1 MPGNRLKQLA
11 ADQKMVAGVT
21 QHLMGLAT
29 IMVGGVAMKPADIV
43 TKVTTRITAGS
54 TVETTEATHAAAV
67 AANKVVLS
75 QTHQFMLDLEQA
87 IEVQVGPAVD
97 TLADFGL
104 APKKAPTPPSPAT
117 KVAAAAKRK
126 ATRVARGTT
135 GPKKKLSVKGNV
147 TGVEITP
154 VTAPDAAASGPQ
166 PSPQPA
172 ANGTPAAPASGGNP
186 PAHS

>member
-104 APKKAPTPPSPAT
+104 APKKKGAPTAAT
-117 KVAAAAKRK
+117 KAAAAAKAK
-126 ATRVARGTT
+126 ATRASHSS
-135 GPKKKLSVKGNV
+135 KA
-147 TGVEITP
+147 P
-154 VTAPDAAASGPQ
+154 VAAAEAV
-166 PSPQPA
+166 PA
-172 ANGTPAAPASGGNP
+172 AAPAATGGGTPAK
-186 PAHS
+186 